1 MVGRAQGVH
10 SVAEQHANARGSVV
24 MDKQLYDRGLPKRR
38 QVLGDAYVDR
48 ALANLDG
55 FNRDFQRLVTEYCW
69 GEVWG
74 DEALSPRERSILT
87 LGMVAAIGKMAEFAS
102 HVRGA
107 RNNGLTPNELRAIL
121 VQIAVYC
128 GIPVGADC
136 FQVAETILRER
147 I

>member
-1 MVGRAQGVH
+1 
-10 SVAEQHANARGSVV
+10 
-24 MDKQLYDRGLPKRR
+24 MDKDLYDRGLAKRR

-48 ALANLDG
+48 ALANLDD
-55 FNRDFQRLVTEYCW
+55 FNRDFQRLVNEYCW

-87 LGMVAAIGKMAEFAS
+87 LGMVAAIGKMGEFAN

-107 RNNGLTPNELRAIL
+107 RANGLTPNELRAIL

-128 GIPVGADC
+128 GIPVAADC
-136 FQVAETILRER
+136 FQVAEQILRER
-147 I
+147 ISTHV